1 MKLTP
6 YHHEN
11 PFRLLKD
18 FGTEI
23 DKFFESPFGGL
34 SKKDS
39 DIAIPSL
46 DISEDKNNIYVDA
59 DLPGFAQK
67 DVKVKMKRD
76 NLVINA
82 EKESKKE
89 EDLSAGRAEKKN
101 YYHCERYQG
110 SFYREVALPQAV
122 DAEKIS
128 AKYKNGV
135 LKVTLPKKEEEKE
148 KEISINV
155 E

>member
-6 YHHEN
+6 YRHED

-23 DKFFESPFGGL
+23 DKFFESPFKGL

-39 DIAIPSL
+39 EIAIPSL

-59 DLPGFAQK
+59 DLPGFDQK
-67 DVKVKMKRD
+67 DIKVKMKRD
-76 NLVINA
+76 SLVISA
-82 EKESKKE
+82 GKESKKE
-89 EDLSAGRAEKKN
+89 EEKKN

-110 SFYREVALPQAV
+110 SFYREVSLPQAV
-122 DAEKIS
+122 DAGRIS

-148 KEISINV
+148 KEISIDL

>member
-1 MKLTP
+1 MKLMP
-6 YHHEN
+6 YRHED

-23 DKFFESPFGGL
+23 DKFFESPFKGL

-39 DIAIPSL
+39 EIAIPSL

-59 DLPGFAQK
+59 DLPGFDQK
-67 DVKVKMKRD
+67 DIKVKMKRD
-76 NLVINA
+76 SLVISA

-89 EDLSAGRAEKKN
+89 EEKKN

-110 SFYREVALPQAV
+110 SFYREVSLPQAV
-122 DAEKIS
+122 DAGRIS

-148 KEISINV
+148 KEIAINV